1 MQKITHVLALT
12 ALAILPVSAKANTV
26 TVDFESIAVLGLVAD
41 NLATQGF
48 SFSPNCHYDVMG
60 GPSAA
65 TGYWL
70 GYDASGCNTGGP
82 PRSNPNYLGPSDLR
96 YPDNQVPNIYI
107 TEEGGSLFS
116 LLGITNT
123 RSAWRIESSRGGLFT
138 PGELIGGIPESF
150 TFTGVQWENLS
161 WLLVSGGRGGEP
173 VGFDNVIFD
182 LPNGS
187 VPIPSGL
194 SLGIFALLAVVTNRK
209 RTQGLKIIGSNSSKF
224 ATQEK
229 AP

>member
-1 MQKITHVLALT
+1 MQKITHVLAFT

-41 NLATQGF
+41 NLVTQGF

-65 TGYWL
+65 TGAWL
-70 GYDASGCNTGGP
+70 GYDASGCSTSGP
-82 PRSNPNYLGPSDLR
+82 PRANPNYLGPTDLR
-96 YPDNQVPNIYI
+96 YPDNQVPNVYI
-107 TEEGGSLFS
+107 TEQGGSPFS
-116 LLGITNT
+116 LLGITNA
-123 RSAWRIESSRGGLFT
+123 RSGWRIESSQGGLFT

-150 TFTGVQWENLS
+150 TFTGSQWENLS

-173 VGFDNVIFD
+173 VGFDNLVFD
-182 LPNGS
+182 LPDGS

-194 SLGIFALLAVVTNRK
+194 SLGVFALLAVVTNRK
-209 RTQGLKIIGSNSSKF
+209 RTHSLGMNGSNQLRF
-224 ATQEK
+224 ATCKE
-229 AP
+229 AA